1 MGEAGRSSDE
11 EKTAVQPRK
20 LTITLF
26 TIAVAL
32 SVAAGGLVWSLP
44 TTAQTGGEPKA
55 QVCDAT
61 TAEHE
66 DLYAEKINENRI
78 GYGLEPG
85 KPTVPGP
92 TIEMTEGDCLAVT
105 LHNNTHRRLSLHTHG
120 VDYTVA
126 SDGTPL
132 NSSCVRAGQSGT
144 YVWQAHATSMRD
156 DGTVEPGSAGY
167 WHYHD
172 HCRRGEHGTVGIYK
186 GLFGALVVR
195 APDDPVPDVKPCV
208 LVMIGTTFGLR
219 RAPNTPLCKAN
230 LGQRAEFVVIGHGDL
245 FHTFHLHGHRWAD
258 TRSGSLDSAS
268 DTARIIDNKT
278 TGPADSFGFQVISGE
293 RVGPGAWMYHCH
305 VQNHSDL
312 GMSGI
317 FLVRNEDG
325 SIPDAAQKAL
335 DNFEGHHQGH

>member
-1 MGEAGRSSDE
+1 MAVGRSSNKE
-11 EKTAVQPRK
+11 RSAVKPRK
-20 LTITLF
+20 LTLPF
-26 TIAVAL
+26 FAIAAAL
-32 SVAAGGLVWSLP
+32 SLVAGALVWSLP

-55 QVCDAT
+55 QACDAS

-66 DLYAEKINENRI
+66 DLYAEQISKNRI
-78 GYGLEPG
+78 GYGLEQG
-85 KPTVPGP
+85 KPTIPGP

-105 LHNNTHRRLSLHTHG
+105 LHNNTNVKLSLHTHG

-132 NSSCVRAGQSGT
+132 NSSCVRGGRSRT
-144 YVWQAHATSMRD
+144 YVWQAHAKSIRD
-156 DGTVEPGSAGY
+156 DGTIEPGSAGY

-172 HCRRGEHGTVGIYK
+172 HCHGGDHGTGGVYK
-186 GLFGALVVR
+186 GLFGALIVR
-195 APDDPVPDVKPCV
+195 APDDPVPDVEPCV
-208 LVMIGTTFGLR
+208 LVMIGTTFGLK
-219 RAPNTPLCKAN
+219 RAPNTPLCEAN

-258 TRSGSLDSAS
+258 TRSGSLASPSDSA
-268 DTARIIDNKT
+268 RVIDNKT
-278 TGPADSFGFQVISGE
+278 TGPADSFGFQVIAGE

-317 FLVRNEDG
+317 FLVRNADG
-325 SIPDAAQKAL
+325 SIPDEAQKAL
-335 DNFEGHHQGH
+335 DEFEGHHQSH